1 MSLDLTR
8 LHDAIGKVADL
19 TQDHAELQRAHGDVV
34 VLAAQHKA
42 ELEQA
47 QKDVDDMVA
56 LLIDA
61 ATTPAER
68 AGLTA
73 VAAIIVPAVEPVDVP
88 VEAPVASVDTTVFPP
103 AMMAPMLPMVSPV
116 APVAPVVTGT
126 FLPGDPRAR

>member
-19 TQDHAELQRAHGDVV
+19 AQDHAELQRAHGDVV

-61 ATTPAER
+61 ATTPAEK

-73 VAAIIVPAVEPVDVP
+73 VASIIVPAVEPVDVP
-88 VEAPVASVDTTVFPP
+88 VEAPVDPVMTGNLVT
-103 AMMAPMLPMVSPV
+103 PMLPMVSPV